1 MSSHSRQQ
9 LVETTSRLLERQ
21 GYHGTGLNQ
30 IIRESGAPRGSLY
43 YYFPEGK
50 EALAAA
56 AIAEQGVRMRTF
68 TSALLDE
75 IEDAAEAV
83 DRLLERLIE
92 SFSVSDHCGGA
103 PLAAVA
109 LETAGSSERLR
120 TTCANAY
127 AGLIDAFAQKLT
139 QAGHALQEAQMLA
152 TTIVASIE
160 GAVILSRTQ
169 RSASPLEQIR
179 IALRTLLMR
188 SAPEHRSTGD

>member
-1 MSSHSRQQ
+1 M
-9 LVETTSRLLERQ
+9 ERQ
-21 GYHGTGLNQ
+21 GYHGTGLSQ

-56 AIAEQGVRMRTF
+56 AIAEQGARMRAF
-68 TSALLDE
+68 ALTLLGE
-75 IEDAAEAV
+75 IEDAVEAV

-92 SFSVSDHCGGA
+92 SFSMSDRCGGA

-120 TTCANAY
+120 TTCADAY
-127 AGLIDAFAQKLT
+127 AGLIDAFAQKLK
-139 QAGHALQEAQMLA
+139 QAGHSLQQAQMLA

-179 IALRTLLMR
+179 AALHTLLMQ
-188 SAPEHRSTGD
+188 SAPEHRTTGN